1 MISEAQGSGG
11 SGSAPSEKAGSLAGV
26 SPPRGRAALL
36 ARHPWL
42 TFLLPFLVF
51 MLAGAL
57 EPGPPREGASPGWLP
72 IPYSYY
78 PVVYT
83 FKLSL
88 TLAAIL
94 FVLPGYRQFPFRLGP
109 WALLVGAVGIVVWVG
124 LADVLQVEKRLLAPI
139 GLGGL
144 VDFGARSGYNP
155 FRQFL
160 PEDLH
165 WAWIFLG
172 VRFFGLVLV
181 VPVIEEFFLRGFL
194 MRVFARGNW
203 WEMPFGT
210 LSGPALAV
218 ALVYPVV
225 SHPAEAV
232 AAVAWFSLVTWL
244 MVKTR
249 NIWDCVAA
257 HAVTNLLLG
266 IYVVHWERW
275 HLM

>member
-1 MISEAQGSGG
+1 MSMSDPTDPPAVASP
-11 SGSAPSEKAGSLAGV
+11 AAAGS
-26 SPPRGRAALL
+26 PRGREAIL
-36 ARHPWL
+36 ARHQWL

-51 MLAGAL
+51 MLAGTL
-57 EPGPPREGASPGWLP
+57 EPGPPREGTETGWLP

-83 FKLSL
+83 FKVSL

-94 FVLPGYRQFPFRLGP
+94 YVLPGYRQFSFRVSPL
-109 WALLVGAVGIVVWVG
+109 AVLVGAVGIVVWVG
-124 LADVLQVEKRLLAPI
+124 LAELQLERHLLVPI
-139 GLGGL
+139 GLGRW
-144 VDFGARSGYNP
+144 VDLGTRSGYNP
-155 FRQFL
+155 FRQL
-160 PEDLH
+160 TPEDLH

-194 MRVFARGNW
+194 MRVFVRGNW
-203 WEMPFGT
+203 WEVAFGT
-210 LSGPALAV
+210 LTGPALVV

-232 AAVAWFSLVTWL
+232 AAIVWFSLVTCL

-249 NIWDCVAA
+249 NIWDCVVA

-266 IYVVHWERW
+266 IYVVHWGRW
-275 HLM
+275 HLI